1 MEITV
6 NSCYMTRNFKIFY
19 YFRDPPKEFHCDICN
34 KILYRWDNYRTH
46 IEKHAKLNDCNI
58 CKKPFNKEADLNN
71 HQLYSHSSLTGGGEV
86 EEEFSPIFD
95 VREISKRTNK
105 KFNTNYQFYEAKLK
119 NKNSF
124 TPSPDNVATLITSLL
139 EDITPDIADRD
150 SIGLSLQ
157 SPSLDYPVS
166 LPQTRKEDL
175 TPAKI
180 FQHIESVLNSN
191 DDFRIDQE
199 LKMNVTHVRI
209 PEGRGGNG
217 RPHTT
222 FKNMEDAFK
231 NKRSVIQIR

>member
-1 MEITV
+1 M
-6 NSCYMTRNFKIFY
+6 RKI
-19 YFRDPPKEFHCDICN
+19 N
-34 KILYRWDNYRTH
+34 L
-46 IEKHAKLNDCNI
+46 
-58 CKKPFNKEADLNN
+58 
-71 HQLYSHSSLTGGGEV
+71 
-86 EEEFSPIFD
+86 
-95 VREISKRTNK
+95 RTNQ
-105 KFNTNYQFYEAKLK
+105 KFSTQYQFYKARLL
-119 NKNSF
+119 NKNAF
-124 TPSPDNVATLITSLL
+124 TPSPDNVATLLTSLL
-139 EDITPDIADRD
+139 ENITPDIEDRD

-209 PEGRGGNG
+209 PEGRGNG

-222 FKNMEDAFK
+222 YRNMEDAFK

>member
-1 MEITV
+1 
-6 NSCYMTRNFKIFY
+6 MTRNFKIFY
-19 YFRDPPKEFHCDICN
+19 YFRDHREEFICDICG
-34 KILYRWDNYRTH
+34 KTLYRSDNYHTH
-46 IEKHAKLNDCNI
+46 VEKHAKGYDCDI

-71 HQLYSHSSLTGGGEV
+71 HKLYSHSPLSGGGEV

-105 KFNTNYQFYEAKLK
+105 KFNTNYQFYEARLQ

-124 TPSPDNVATLITSLL
+124 TPSPDNVATLLTSLL
-139 EDITPDIADRD
+139 EDITPDIDDRD